1 VAVSDSTREDLV
13 ERGMDADMIEVIPN
27 GIELSDYVPGT
38 PEERFDEPTILFL
51 GRVKKYKRVDLI
63 IRALKRLADQ
73 GRSARLLVGGKG
85 DHLDEL
91 KALTV
96 RLELTDRVEF
106 TGFLSEEKK
115 RELFRRSWVHAL
127 TSPKE
132 GWGIANMEA
141 AACATPTVA
150 SDSPGLRESVI
161 AGETGFL
168 VPHGDVEALAR
179 EINRL
184 LSDSALRDSM
194 GSRARSFSEGFSWDA
209 STEAMEAFLGRVVD
223 QQSRD

>member
-1 VAVSDSTREDLV
+1 
-13 ERGMDADMIEVIPN
+13 M
-27 GIELSDYVPGT
+27 
-38 PEERFDEPTILFL
+38 
-51 GRVKKYKRVDLI
+51 
-63 IRALKRLADQ
+63 
-73 GRSARLLVGGKG
+73 
-85 DHLDEL
+85 DEL
-91 KALTV
+91 KALTA

-115 RELFRRSWVHAL
+115 LELFRRSWVHAL

-141 AACATPTVA
+141 AASATPTVA

-179 EINRL
+179 EIDRL
-184 LSDSALRDSM
+184 LSDPALLATM
-194 GSRARSFSEGFSWDA
+194 GSKARTFSEGFSWDS
-209 STEAMEAFLGRVVD
+209 STDAMEAFLSRVVG